1 MFARQSL
8 AELNSTA
15 PLDDVFF
22 NYDEAELLPD
32 GRSALAR
39 NATFLR
45 TWTSTRVMVEGH
57 CDERGTNEYNLGLGE
72 ERAMAV
78 RDYLASL
85 GVPESQI
92 QIVSKGEE
100 EPICSDSHE
109 GCWSR
114 NRRGHFILTAK

>member
-1 MFARQSL
+1 MFDRQSL

-22 NYDEAELLPD
+22 NYDEAELLPA
-32 GRSALAR
+32 GRSALQR

-45 TWTSTRVMVEGH
+45 MWTTTRVMVEGH

-78 RDYLASL
+78 RDYLTGL
-85 GVPESQI
+85 GVPESQV

-100 EPICSDSHE
+100 EPTCTDSHE
-109 GCWSR
+109 GCWGR

>member
-1 MFARQSL
+1 MFDRQSL

-22 NYDEAELLPD
+22 NYDEAELLPA
-32 GRSALAR
+32 GRSALQR
-39 NATFLR
+39 NAEFLR
-45 TWTSTRVMVEGH
+45 MWTTTRVMVEGH

-78 RDYLASL
+78 RDYLTGL
-85 GVPESQI
+85 GVPESQV

-100 EPICSDSHE
+100 EPICTDSHE